1 MDNYA
6 RGRRQTY
13 DLDYFASG
21 GLERRSGLW
30 DRRLGKD
37 RRKTSIERR
46 LLFNLRLLE
55 HIPEKRTGIDRRK
68 GKDHRKSP
76 AGHFIW
82 L

>member
-30 DRRLGKD
+30 DRRSGEN

-55 HIPEKRTGIDRRK
+55 HIPERPTGIDRRK
-68 GKDHRKSP
+68 RKDRRNST
-76 AGHFIW
+76 ARHFIW